1 MANFLSFSSE
11 FHFLQVDA
19 QNIFIFR
26 NTLLLFIIVI
36 ILGILGYKTPS
47 YQTQK
52 LRPAGLRTVG
62 LVQIYVTPLSG
73 FLKNKNPIV
82 ITWNYN
88 HLQWWKNSAFC
99 VSVIDDYVIGEIF
112 YASH

>member
-11 FHFLQVDA
+11 FHFLRVDA

-62 LVQIYVTPLSG
+62 LVQLYVTPFWIPEEQESYSG
-73 FLKNKNPIV
+73 YLNLQSLAMMKKQCFLC
-82 ITWNYN
+82 
-88 HLQWWKNSAFC
+88 FC
-99 VSVIDDYVIGEIF
+99 Y
-112 YASH
+112 